1 MASDTGLQ
9 VRYSNDQRDLQ
20 IVVDGKVIVTES
32 HETIGWAGLD
42 ALERA
47 AHRIARALEG
57 DEVDVG

>member
-1 MASDTGLQ
+1 MASDVGLQ
-9 VRYSNDQRDLQ
+9 VRYSDDGRDLQ

-47 AHRIARALEG
+47 ARRIALALEG
-57 DEVDVG
+57 EDDVG